1 MLTTLN
7 NQLTQSKM
15 NAESIATYISNLEK
29 DNAALRKLL
38 QQCEEEKAILEYESM
53 LHYAQVSDDESV
65 ASDSEYETETESES
79 ESESESDESETPTV
93 PLRDYP
99 RSPYISLLTRSGD
112 PPHRRIIQ
120 RNPNPPPRYV
130 ETERDTPLESP
141 RTVISRSIASGTA
154 LSTASSLATVPKS
167 GEEQE
172 LSRRSRKIKS
182 RVFRPDKVLDKS
194 KSKSIKE
201 EKGKSKKLKSP
212 PTLSKIINLLIPYI
226 FVAFII
232 IYFIYF
238 FKVREVK
245 SKMRS
250 LSTIYTTRF

>member
-1 MLTTLN
+1 MIEGWSDELCGNFTEGGEENCPT
-7 NQLTQSKM
+7 
-15 NAESIATYISNLEK
+15 K
-29 DNAALRKLL
+29 DNYLS
-38 QQCEEEKAILEYESM
+38 KADFCKWIDGKCVGGDVGNDPTTPTDGNFESYYYD
-53 LHYAQVSDDESV
+53 LYLGEG
-65 ASDSEYETETESES
+65 ETS
-79 ESESESDESETPTV
+79 SESESDESETPTV

-99 RSPYISLLTRSGD
+99 RSPYFSLLTRSGD

-130 ETERDTPLESP
+130 GTKRDTPLESP
-141 RTVISRSIASGTA
+141 RAAISSRSLASGTA
-154 LSTASSLATVPKS
+154 LSTASSLATVPTS
-167 GEEQE
+167 EEKQE
-172 LSRRSRKIKS
+172 LSRRRRKRKS

-238 FKVREVK
+238 FKVREIK
-245 SKMRS
+245 SKIKS
-250 LSTIYTTRF
+250 FSTLYTTRY